1 MSARYNGPT
10 QGRPLQKHD
19 TDHQPMTGYLNKF
32 FTYLEI
38 EKNYSPHTILNYRID
53 LVEFS
58 KFLGECHCEEPK
70 ATKQSLSIKD
80 VEYSDLRRFLA
91 QLKGRNLKPRTLSR
105 KLSSL
110 RSFFK
115 FLQREKVI
123 QANPAKL
130 LVTPKLDKP
139 LPHFM
144 SEEESVQLIEAP
156 KSGKINSPRDKAIF
170 EILYSTGIRVSELV
184 GLNVDDVDFFG
195 NIIKVRGKGKKER
208 MVPVGDTALN
218 VLKEY
223 LDKRSSSTPPVGG
236 VREGGFIFANKNGTR
251 LGDRSVRNIINKY
264 ILEQAM
270 SQHVTP
276 HMFRHSFATHLLNH
290 GADLRSVQELLG
302 HVNLS
307 TTQIYTHLTTDK
319 LKKVYDQAHPRA

>member
-1 MSARYNGPT
+1 VTSDPEENLMQSEIN
-10 QGRPLQKHD
+10 Q
-19 TDHQPMTGYLNKF
+19 YLDKF
-32 FTYLEI
+32 FTYLEV
-38 EKNYSPHTILNYRID
+38 EKNYSSHTTLNYRID
-53 LVEFS
+53 LEEFA
-58 KFLGECHCEEPK
+58 KFLDKTTVEK
-70 ATKQSLSIKD
+70 
-80 VEYSDLRRFLA
+80 VEYQDLRRFLA
-91 QLKGRNLKPRTLSR
+91 QLKTRNLKPRTLAR

-110 RSFFK
+110 RSFLK
-115 FLQREKVI
+115 FLQREKI
-123 QANPAKL
+123 LKSNPAKL

-144 SEEESVQLIEAP
+144 SEEETVQLIESP
-156 KSGKINSPRDKAIF
+156 KFGKINSLRDKAIF

-195 NIIKVRGKGKKER
+195 NIIKVMGKGKKER
-208 MVPVGDTALN
+208 IVPIGEQALTALKN
-218 VLKEY
+218 Y
-223 LDKRSSSTPPVGG
+223 LDSRK
-236 VREGGFIFANKNGTR
+236 IDNKFVFVNRGGTR

>member
-1 MSARYNGPT
+1 
-10 QGRPLQKHD
+10 
-19 TDHQPMTGYLNKF
+19 MTKYLDKF

-38 EKNYSPHTILNYRID
+38 EKNYSAHTILNYRID
-53 LVEFS
+53 LEEFF
-58 KFLGECHCEEPK
+58 KFLGSV
-70 ATKQSLSIKD
+70 TVD
-80 VEYSDLRRFLA
+80 VVAYPDLRRFLA
-91 QLKGRNLKPRTLSR
+91 QLKGRNLKPRSLAR

-115 FLQREKVI
+115 YLQREKVI
-123 QANPAKL
+123 QTNPAKL

-144 SEEESVQLIEAP
+144 SEEETVQLIESP
-156 KSGKINSPRDKAIF
+156 KTGKINSMRDKAIF

-184 GLNVDDVDFFG
+184 GLNVEAYMDSRRVEHQF
-195 NIIKVRGKGKKER
+195 V
-208 MVPVGDTALN
+208 
-218 VLKEY
+218 
-223 LDKRSSSTPPVGG
+223 
-236 VREGGFIFANKNGTR
+236 FANKGGTR
-251 LGDRSVRNIINKY
+251 LSDRSVRNIINKY

-276 HMFRHSFATHLLNH
+276 HMFRHSFATHLLNN

-319 LKKVYDQAHPRA
+319 LKKVYDKAHPRA